1 MMNRWERADAIVDR
15 VEQASICVLLSIMI
29 IVAFLQ
35 IVLRNIFATGIA
47 WADPLVRNLVLWVGF
62 VGAAI
67 ATREG
72 RHITINAIPQWMP
85 PQGKAVIGIITNV
98 FSLFICGLLTFAAVK
113 FIRNEALMGGV
124 TLLGIPAWVPQII
137 LPITFGLMA
146 IRFGFRSLQ
155 EFFTLIPSSTKPKR
169 GKK

>member
-15 VEQASICVLLSIMI
+15 VEQASICVLLSVMI

-35 IVLRNIFATGIA
+35 IVLRNVFATGIS

-62 VGAAI
+62 IGAAI

-72 RHITINAIPQWMP
+72 RHITINAIPHGMP

-98 FSLFICGLLTFAAVK
+98 FSLFICGLLTFASVK
-113 FIRNEALMGGV
+113 FVRNEAIMGGI
-124 TLLGIPAWVPQII
+124 TLGGVPAWVPQII

-155 EFFTLIPSSTKPKR
+155 GLVTLIQSDTKTKR